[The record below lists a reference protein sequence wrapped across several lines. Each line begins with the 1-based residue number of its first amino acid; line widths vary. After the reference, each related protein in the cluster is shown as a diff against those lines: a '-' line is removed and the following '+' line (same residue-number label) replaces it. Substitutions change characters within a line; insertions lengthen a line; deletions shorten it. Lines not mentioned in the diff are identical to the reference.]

1 MTRCRLSNYLRT
13 ERLRAGLSQQ
23 ELGELLGVS
32 RSSISKMEN
41 ESLPSGELVVVVAIA
56 FQRPTRDMFPAL
68 MDALEYDVMMR
79 AIVMEHRL
87 SERIDAFALR
97 KRAHLS
103 ALINRL
109 QFKQPLL

>member
-13 ERLRAGLSQQ
+13 ERMSAGLSQR
-23 ELGELLGVS
+23 ELGELLGLS

-41 ESLPSGELVVVVAIA
+41 EQSPTMTLMIAIEIVFHHPA
-56 FQRPTRDMFPAL
+56 REMFPDMFYAIEHGIL
-68 MDALEYDVMMR
+68 MR
-79 AIVMEHRL
+79 ALVMECRL
-87 SERIDAFALR
+87 SNHHDAVSLR

-109 QFKQPLL
+109 QFNQPLL